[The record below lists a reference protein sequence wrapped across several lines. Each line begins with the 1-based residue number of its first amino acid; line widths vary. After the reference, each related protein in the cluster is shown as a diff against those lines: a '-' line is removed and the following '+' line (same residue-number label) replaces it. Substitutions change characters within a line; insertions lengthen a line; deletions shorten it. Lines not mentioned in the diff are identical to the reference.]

1 MQCLWYKGKLRKA
14 GREKMAENEK
24 LIFEDGMKRLE
35 EIVMGLEKGTV
46 SLENSMELFTEGTK
60 LSGDLQKILDEAEAK
75 IKIIT
80 ENNGKFGAEDFV
92 SGE

>member
-1 MQCLWYKGKLRKA
+1 
-14 GREKMAENEK
+14 MAENEK
-24 LIFEDGMKRLE
+24 ITFEDGMKRLE
-35 EIVMGLEKGTV
+35 EIVLGLEKGTV

-60 LSGDLQKILDEAEAK
+60 LSGELQKILDEAEAK